1 MKRSDRKSDRKKKK
15 STRKHK
21 SELVA
26 PECSENCQINHTIEQ
41 TAALLQCSTD
51 TVIRMLKRGTLPHI
65 KCGAGLKH
73 KSRRIPHSAIRQ
85 LVGTEQLSLF
95 A

>member
-1 MKRSDRKSDRKKKK
+1 MKSSNGKQKH
-15 STRKHK
+15 TRKHK

-26 PECSENCQINHTIEQ
+26 PQCAENCQINHTVEQ

-51 TVIRMLKRGTLPHI
+51 TVIRMLKKGSLPYI

-73 KSRRIPHSAIRQ
+73 KSRRIPHSAIRKLIQ
-85 LVGTEQLSLF
+85 PSQFSLF